1 MSTEQLQEYT
11 YKVRSNE
18 GRIIEGTTKAPNRQM
33 VSGTLMERGYAV
45 LEVKEKS
52 ALQKDISIGRGGRV
66 KPKMV
71 ALFVRQ
77 FATLNEAGIPISRS
91 LDVLRDQQT
100 HPTFKA
106 TLTTIRRDIDTG
118 LTLGNAVAKHPE
130 VFAPLVA
137 AMIKAGEAGGFLTE
151 TLRSIADT
159 LEADVRLR
167 SKIKSAMTYPVAV
180 LGLAAV
186 LVTAMLLFIVPIFDN
201 MFSSFGS
208 ELPVA
213 TQILVSASDF
223 IKVGGIPMVIVI
235 AALVFWWNKN
245 KHRDSIRRTVDP
257 IKMKAPIFG
266 KLVQKIAIA
275 RFSQN
280 FGALLDA
287 GLPIMQTLEIV
298 GSTSG
303 STVLEDAL
311 AEVKKGVAQG
321 ELIAPQLEKHS
332 IFPKMLV
339 EMLAIGED
347 AGEIPK
353 MMERISATYNE
364 EVDTMTESLS
374 SLMEP
379 LMLIVLGAVVGGMVI
394 AMYMPIFSIYDLIG
408 K

>member
-1 MSTEQLQEYT
+1 MATPQLQEYT

-52 ALQKDISIGRGGRV
+52 ALQKDISIGGGGRV

-118 LTLGNAVAKHPE
+118 LTLGNAVSKHPE

-151 TLRSIADT
+151 TLRSIAET

-180 LGLAAV
+180 LGLAAI
-186 LVTAMLLFIVPIFDN
+186 LVTAMLLFIVPIFDE

-213 TQILVSASDF
+213 TQILVAASDF
-223 IKVGGIPMVIVI
+223 IKVGGIPTVIVI
-235 AALVFWWNKN
+235 IALVFWWNKN

-287 GLPIMQTLEIV
+287 GLPIMQTLDIV

-311 AEVKKGVAQG
+311 ADVKKGVAQG
-321 ELIAPQLEKHS
+321 ELIAPQLDKHP

-394 AMYMPIFSIYDLIG
+394 AMYMPIFSIYDLIET
-408 K
+408 